1 MIAVTG
7 TNGKS
12 STVWYAKQMAEQ
24 LGLSVF
30 LGGNFGCAL
39 SQMVH

>member
-30 LGGNFGCAL
+30 LGGNFGCA
-39 SQMVH
+39 